1 MRYKILAIV
10 VVILSLMVFLRRSSQ
25 ESAQVFRGEATR
37 AVYATGSVE
46 PTTLTYLS
54 PRITARLVTLLADEG
69 DRIKKGDVLAKLDD
83 SQERANLLE
92 LEAREILAKQEYKR
106 VKNLKDKNA
115 VSIEEYDRV
124 SSQLRASEALLKA
137 ANARVRDTEIVAP
150 SDGLIIKRD
159 GEVGDLL
166 TTQHKLFWVATD
178 ETPRVTLE
186 VDEED
191 ISLLTQAQRVL
202 LRSDAFP
209 GQVFEGAVST
219 VTPKGDP
226 ISRSFRVRVTLPER
240 TPLRFGMTIEANI
253 IVQTKADALLI
264 PVSFLVEQDK
274 VKISSNELKAVKTG
288 IRGSQYVEIL
298 EGLNEGDQVYK

>member
-1 MRYKILAIV
+1 MRYKILAIG
-10 VVILSLMVFLRRSSQ
+10 VVILSLMVVLRRGSQ

-46 PTTLTYLS
+46 PTALTYLS
-54 PRITARLVTLLADEG
+54 PKITARIIAILADEG

-92 LEAREILAKQEYKR
+92 LEAKEILAKQEYKR

-115 VSIEEYDRV
+115 VSIEEYDRAF
-124 SSQLRASEALLKA
+124 SRLRASEALLKA
-137 ANARVRDTEIVAP
+137 ANARVKDTEIIAP

-159 GEVGDLL
+159 GEVGDLI

-178 ETPRVTLE
+178 EKPRVTLE

-191 ISLLTQAQRVL
+191 ISLVKQAQRVL

-209 GQVFEGAVST
+209 KQVFEGAVSA

-226 ISRSFRVRVTLPER
+226 ISRSFRVRVSLPEI

-253 IVQTKADALLI
+253 IVETKADALLI
-264 PVSFLVEQDK
+264 PVSFLVEHDK
-274 VKISSNELKAVKTG
+274 VKIGSNQLKTVKTG

-298 EGLNEGDQVYK
+298 EGLNEGDLVYK